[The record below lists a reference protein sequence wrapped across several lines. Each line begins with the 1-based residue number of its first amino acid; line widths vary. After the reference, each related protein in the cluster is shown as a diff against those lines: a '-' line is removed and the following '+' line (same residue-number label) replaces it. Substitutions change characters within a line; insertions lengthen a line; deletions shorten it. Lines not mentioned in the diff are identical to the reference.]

1 MRSFLRRS
9 HTEARPLGQ
18 AEARMCWTCLFH
30 DTQLMSSRG
39 FQTKRQEYTLFSF
52 LLYDSLINVQYSK
65 ESSKTNIP
73 VFWVLVPLESR
84 SYSCPRYRFQ
94 THSHLMQPGLSAAE
108 DKIESVSTFVSDDI
122 KFIDTGVK
130 GTAEQL
136 KFNSPQ
142 NISEAPEKKLLLTV
156 HQCGGRR

>member
-1 MRSFLRRS
+1 MLDLSVPR
-9 HTEARPLGQ
+9 HTADVLQRLSDKRT
-18 AEARMCWTCLFH
+18 ALLF
-30 DTQLMSSRG
+30 
-39 FQTKRQEYTLFSF
+39 FQEYTLFSF

-73 VFWVLVPLESR
+73 VFWVLVPLESQ

-156 HQCGGRR
+156 HQRGGRR